1 MLQYFKDTHP
11 SFNVHVQSEQ
21 SRWQIEMPVGLKIV
35 ARRVVHDENP
45 PRKDPPRKKPPRKD
59 PPKIP
64 TSTPPLSLKPDNR
77 LHKLQLVWTLIWPGL
92 LTMGT
97 STLIAIRWWL
107 QLWYGL
113 LFGGGTDISF
123 SSFLIQQYLKWSIL
137 GMFEQFWCSNDRTGN
152 LEFSEKCVQAGA
164 KIWSH

>member
-1 MLQYFKDTHP
+1 MIWVIPLQDKIINIVICWCYTLSRDTHS
-11 SFNVHVQSEQ
+11 SFNVHVHSEQ
-21 SRWQIEMPVGLKIV
+21 SQWQIEMPVGLKIV

-59 PPKIP
+59 PPKKIP

-97 STLIAIRWWL
+97 STLIAIYWWL

-113 LFGGGTDISF
+113 VFWGGTNISISPF
-123 SSFLIQQYLKWSIL
+123 SIQQYLKWSIL
-137 GMFEQFWCSNDRTGN
+137 SMFE
-152 LEFSEKCVQAGA
+152 
-164 KIWSH
+164 